1 MEQANAS
8 DINANQGPY
17 SDTENPAL
25 LPRRNNQPRALN
37 DKVNIVEY
45 DLIQS
50 SPLLKPVAND
60 ALLVNFAN

>member
-8 DINANQGPY
+8 DINANQDPHL
-17 SDTENPAL
+17 DTKNPAL
-25 LPRRNNQPRALN
+25 LSRRNNQPRASN

-45 DLIQS
+45 NLMQS
-50 SPLLKPVAND
+50 SPLLKQVAND